1 MVTVRQK
8 ARVSASRCRY
18 GTACATQRFVRRD
31 RVIWLGISPGFCPKR
46 TDLSLFAPMLF
57 HALKVRSPHVVLRT
71 KGHNAPCSTTPQKV
85 IIVAPCCTKPQ
96 KVRSS
101 HVAPRLKGQIALCC
115 TWPQRSN
122 RPMYPAPKV
131 RSPHVPRPEGQLA
144 PCTKP
149 QRSDRP
155 MYPVPKVK
163 SPYAV
168 PRLKGKIAPCSIK
181 PQRSNRPALYH
192 APKVRSPHAV
202 RRPKC
207 QLVRSSPHAP
217 HTHTIY
223 IEGEV

>member
-1 MVTVRQK
+1 MVVRRDRMISLGSEPRVVSTNQENTHMVTVRQK

-57 HALKVRSPHVVLRT
+57 HALKVRSPHVVLST

-85 IIVAPCCTKPQ
+85 IIIAPCCTKPQ

-131 RSPHVPRPEGQLA
+131 RSPH
-144 PCTKP
+144 
-149 QRSDRP
+149 
-155 MYPVPKVK
+155 
-163 SPYAV
+163 
-168 PRLKGKIAPCSIK
+168 
-181 PQRSNRPALYH
+181 
-192 APKVRSPHAV
+192 AV